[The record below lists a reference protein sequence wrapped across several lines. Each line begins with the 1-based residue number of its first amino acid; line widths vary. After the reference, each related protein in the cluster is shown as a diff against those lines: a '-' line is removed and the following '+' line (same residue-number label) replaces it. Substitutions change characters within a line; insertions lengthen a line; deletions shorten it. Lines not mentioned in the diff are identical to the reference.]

1 MRLLDVHT
9 RELKEFLSETDA
21 PPYAILSHT
30 WGEEEVSFED
40 FQSLPKT
47 RLYSKKGY
55 SKIDRCCLQ
64 AAADRYDWVWI
75 DT

>member
-1 MRLLDVHT
+1 MRLLNVHT
-9 RELKEFLSETDA
+9 RELQDFLSETDA

-30 WGEEEVSFED
+30 WGDEEVSFED
-40 FQSLPKT
+40 FLALAKNV
-47 RLYSKKGY
+47 LYSKKGY

-64 AAADRYDWVWI
+64 AAADRYDWAWI